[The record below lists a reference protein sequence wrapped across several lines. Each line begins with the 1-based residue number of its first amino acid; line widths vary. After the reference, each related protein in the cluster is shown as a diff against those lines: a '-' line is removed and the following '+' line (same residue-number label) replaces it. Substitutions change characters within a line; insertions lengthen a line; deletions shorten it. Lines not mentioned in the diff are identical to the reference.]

1 MPVLVQVLGQ
11 YIAPVLAQCWTITT
25 SALGQYSLPVL
36 GQYIAP
42 ALAQCW
48 TSIGP
53 TLGQYHMPA
62 LARFTAAVQRMH
74 WANAVYTGLP
84 VLAQYWPN
92 TLRQHWPNAGP
103 VLAQH
108 WGSTT
113 CQHWPD
119 SQPLCSVCI
128 GPMPF
133 IPACQYL
140 PSTGPIL
147 SCLLGGT
154 LGFSPTA
161 GTNFKIERSSWY
173 QIEAYGIGKFSVW
186 KRVYVVHFAR
196 LVNINFWQECIT
208 RRTIF
213 HHFGDAMAQIMELP
227 SVLSE
232 DAFCQIWCFYV
243 YFWRHGDTIFEYIPN
258 FRPEKR
264 VLAPEGKRPRVGNG
278 HCKLAMAHGIG

>member
-1 MPVLVQVLGQ
+1 MLCKRFNKIDLVLFHIMFLLLSHTDTIIYCTNNGTLTCLCTLPVLGQ
-11 YIAPVLAQCWTITT
+11 YHASAGTGTGAVHCASTGPMQKHYYLSTGPIQLAGTGPAQ
-25 SALGQYSLPVL
+25 

-62 LARFTAAVQRMH
+62 LGRFTAAVQRMH

-103 VLAQH
+103 ALAQH

-133 IPACQYL
+133 IPACQYW

-147 SCLLGGT
+147 SCLLG
-154 LGFSPTA
+154 
-161 GTNFKIERSSWY
+161 R
-173 QIEAYGIGKFSVW
+173 
-186 KRVYVVHFAR
+186 
-196 LVNINFWQECIT
+196 
-208 RRTIF
+208 
-213 HHFGDAMAQIMELP
+213 
-227 SVLSE
+227 
-232 DAFCQIWCFYV
+232 
-243 YFWRHGDTIFEYIPN
+243 
-258 FRPEKR
+258 
-264 VLAPEGKRPRVGNG
+264 
-278 HCKLAMAHGIG
+278 